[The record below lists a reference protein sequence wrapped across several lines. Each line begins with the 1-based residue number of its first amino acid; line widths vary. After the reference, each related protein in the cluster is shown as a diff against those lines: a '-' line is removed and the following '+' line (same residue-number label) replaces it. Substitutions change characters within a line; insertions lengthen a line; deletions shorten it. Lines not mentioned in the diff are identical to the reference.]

1 MLEICGKIIWYF
13 YIFCLKIKGFD
24 ILMKK
29 KRFYRNFDFIIYNTI
44 NIEIDVICIYCFL
57 NGCMILIYLQ
67 IANPY
72 F

>member
-1 MLEICGKIIWYF
+1 MIFLYILFENKRIWY
-13 YIFCLKIKGFD
+13 INE
-24 ILMKK
+24 K